1 MKKRTKTSL
10 YKKKRKSRGK
20 LFYIF
25 RILLCLCFIFS
36 VSFYLWL
43 SYLIKKEKAE
53 IKRLEKENE
62 VLQMQIKKF
71 LTSDKYYEEFL
82 RTEFAYIKKGEKLF
96 IYSDYLFKKH
106 KKNL

>member
-1 MKKRTKTSL
+1 MKKRTKINL
-10 YKKKRKSRGK
+10 YKKKRKSKGK
-20 LFYIF
+20 FFYIF
-25 RILLCLCFIFS
+25 RILLCLFFIFS

-43 SYLIKKEKAE
+43 HYLIKKEESE
-53 IKRLEKENE
+53 IKRLKKENE
-62 VLQMQIKKF
+62 VLQMQVKKF
-71 LTSDKYYEEFL
+71 LTSDKYYEELL